1 MKKKY
6 SYIYFIIFLFIFS
19 NSFSKDNCSIFFDE
33 LKNNSEKY
41 KPQLAPSFVYEDFGF
56 RLETYYNKENDVW
69 NYKKDK
75 DGFYSVGQLTSSNLV
90 NKIKY
95 GDKIKSVNGKKLNE
109 FNLDYNKEGKKFEDF
124 FKKNESVLFEFEQS
138 KIKLTKVYKE
148 LFSPY
153 SDFTIYSID
162 LDEKSKKMNARIAF
176 ESSHAFDQEDP
187 QYLLAKEY
195 LWFDNREDS
204 IKETVSCSYNL
215 DDWNK
220 ENFSLPAKII
230 YQNVH
235 SIDLDTF
242 QETISLKPYTDQIE
256 WHKENNW
263 DNELNIEY
271 ILTGNYVFNT
281 DFEYQNFPF
290 DRQKVKFELVNF
302 FDLSS
307 GILDTS
313 LRTLSRLEEFKEKNN
328 INGWDIIDAKVYHN
342 AYKDPTVIEPSDV
355 LTIELLLERQHG
367 YYIYKVILPI
377 IIILMVCW
385 SSTYVVPRELES
397 KLTITIVCLLSLIAY
412 NFIIDKEIPKLEYL
426 TTIDWII
433 LLSYFYAA
441 MPNILSI
448 YTFNLYK
455 SKKTNQLNKVNFYS
469 KRYGPLSY
477 LILVLFIIM
486 INVNV
491 NPDHASGLISWMSGG

>member
-6 SYIYFIIFLFIFS
+6 SYIYLIIFLFIFS

-109 FNLDYNKEGKKFEDF
+109 FNLDYNKEGKNFEDF
-124 FKKNESVLFEFEQS
+124 FEQNESVLFEFEQS

-342 AYKDPTVIEPSDV
+342 VYKDPTVIEPSDV

-455 SKKTNQLNKVNFYS
+455 SKKTNRLNKVNFYS

>member
-1 MKKKY
+1 M
-6 SYIYFIIFLFIFS
+6 IIEKTNKRDSQLF
-19 NSFSKDNCSIFFDE
+19 
-33 LKNNSEKY
+33 
-41 KPQLAPSFVYEDFGF
+41 
-56 RLETYYNKENDVW
+56 
-69 NYKKDK
+69 
-75 DGFYSVGQLTSSNLV
+75 
-90 NKIKY
+90 
-95 GDKIKSVNGKKLNE
+95 
-109 FNLDYNKEGKKFEDF
+109 
-124 FKKNESVLFEFEQS
+124 
-138 KIKLTKVYKE
+138 
-148 LFSPY
+148 
-153 SDFTIYSID
+153 
-162 LDEKSKKMNARIAF
+162 
-176 ESSHAFDQEDP
+176 H
-187 QYLLAKEY
+187 
-195 LWFDNREDS
+195 
-204 IKETVSCSYNL
+204 NL

-242 QETISLKPYTDQIE
+242 QETISLKPYTDPDRMAQ
-256 WHKENNW
+256 ENNW

-342 AYKDPTVIEPSDV
+342 VYKNPTVIEPSDV

-385 SSTYVVPRELES
+385 SSTYVVPW
-397 KLTITIVCLLSLIAY
+397 
-412 NFIIDKEIPKLEYL
+412 N
-426 TTIDWII
+426 
-433 LLSYFYAA
+433 
-441 MPNILSI
+441 
-448 YTFNLYK
+448 
-455 SKKTNQLNKVNFYS
+455 
-469 KRYGPLSY
+469 
-477 LILVLFIIM
+477 
-486 INVNV
+486 
-491 NPDHASGLISWMSGG
+491 